1 MTKTTIEREWQLSAH
16 ETDNDYLHHEAF
28 SPVDKEITAV
38 DLDSVGDIPP
48 DIDGV
53 YVRNG
58 HNPIYQPRSGRY
70 HWFDGDGMI
79 HATTFSNAVNTS
91 DATDA
96 RFANHAVNATIGSN
110 AANPIE
116 PIAFASVMAAVSAAM
131 PTSHQT
137 QQQHNHIGYMCWCYL
152 SGVCVK
158 S

>member
-38 DLDSVGDIPP
+38 DLDSVGDIPR

-79 HATTFSNAVNTS
+79 HDHF
-91 DATDA
+91 
-96 RFANHAVNATIGSN
+96 
-110 AANPIE
+110 
-116 PIAFASVMAAVSAAM
+116 
-131 PTSHQT
+131 
-137 QQQHNHIGYMCWCYL
+137 QQRQGYL
-152 SGVCVK
+152 SQPYGYDRGLAG
-158 S
+158 